1 MADPNDPSSTPSE
14 PTPPRPE
21 QPVPSEA
28 PPPGQTPPG
37 EPPVG
42 QAPPKKG
49 MSTGAKVA
57 IGCGGLVLVA
67 LIVVVIAAVVG
78 GMFLK
83 DKAQDFAGGVEAQE
97 RATET
102 IRELEEEHDFSAP
115 ADGVVG
121 EDRAERFFDVTDQ
134 AWEEMRGFVEEWRE
148 RGQRIDERGGDARP
162 GDVIAGIG
170 AIGELGRSRVVLAE
184 ALEDHDMPASEYVWT
199 GLHLMRAYEAL
210 DASGET
216 AVPAENRAIAAEHR
230 DELAEISE
238 SSEEG
243 GTGKGFVL
251 WMAWTWSGD
260 AGIRALG
267 WDTLRMDR

>member
-1 MADPNDPSSTPSE
+1 MVDPNDPSSPPSE

-21 QPVPSEA
+21 QPVPAEA
-28 PPPGQTPPG
+28 PPPGQTPSADA
-37 EPPVG
+37 
-42 QAPPKKG
+42 APPRKG

-57 IGCGGLVLVA
+57 IGCGGLLVVG

-83 DKAQDFAGGVEAQE
+83 DKAGDFAGGVEAQQE
-97 RATET
+97 ATDRM
-102 IRELEEEHDFSAP
+102 RELEEEHDFSPP

-121 EDRAERFFDVTDQ
+121 EDRAERFFEVTDQ
-134 AWEEMRGFVEEWRE
+134 AWEEMREFVDEWRE
-148 RGQRIDERGGDARP
+148 RGERIDERGGDARP

-199 GLHLMRAYEAL
+199 GLHLVRAYESL
-210 DASGET
+210 EGSGE
-216 AVPAENRAIAAEHR
+216 AGVPEENRRIAAAHR
-230 DELAEISE
+230 GELAEIA
-238 SSEEG
+238 EG
-243 GTGKGFVL
+243 DERGGSGKGFVF

-260 AGIRALG
+260 AGIRSMG
-267 WDTLRMDR
+267 WDTLGMEP